1 MQNKLYVTGNADV
14 KLGDCFNVKITE
26 KTEAGFKASCTVAG
40 RPAFICSDQTQGV
53 RVGDVWHV
61 TYEGV
66 HLGAS
71 MLVAHEMLT
80 PGDGMTLY
88 LSGYCFPQ
96 VLRVR
101 NSKLLLEHWQR
112 DVSANPGRIWTW
124 KEIGEFITY
133 ATETV
138 QSRRVAPQYRCTLGR
153 ELLRLIRSLNSGIRD
168 KAALQVQDIVSA
180 IAFNTDR
187 EREKEEMLKQLYQLQ
202 EKKPLKDKKR
212 HKQRQAIIHATLA
225 EVYRRRGRL
234 DLALSSYQRA
244 RNLSTADTVYL
255 ESRISELKR
264 HLGPECG
271 PATGHVCAI
280 VSGEFGKEPAA
291 RTVSPNIDED

>member
-1 MQNKLYVTGNADV
+1 MQNKLYVTGNAEV
-14 KLGDCFNVKITE
+14 QFGDCFNVKIVE

-40 RPAFICSDQTQGV
+40 RPAFICGDQTQGV

-66 HLGAS
+66 HMGAS

-124 KEIGEFITY
+124 QEIGEFITY

-138 QSRRVAPQYRCTLGR
+138 QSRRVSPEYRCTLGR
-153 ELLRLIRSLNSGIRD
+153 AVLNLLDALSPDLRRKS
-168 KAALQVQDIVSA
+168 ALQTQDIVSA

-187 EREKEEMLKQLYQLQ
+187 VNEKVAMLKRLYQLLQ
-202 EKKPLKDKKR
+202 KQPDKNKKR
-212 HKQRQAIIHATLA
+212 NKQRKAIIQAALA
-225 EVYRRRGRL
+225 EAYKRRNQP
-234 DLALSSYQRA
+234 DLALAAYQRA
-244 RNLSTADTVYL
+244 KNLSTADTIYL
-255 ESRISELKR
+255 ESRISELMR
-264 HLGPECG
+264 QLGRESG
-271 PATGHVCAI
+271 SENGHVCKVA
-280 VSGEFGKEPAA
+280 SGEFGKEPPA
-291 RTVSPNIDED
+291 RTVAADIE